1 MERCDKLSIIER
13 HLSPLVQPNHKLANE
28 ANGNVQLKQSLQ
40 RLAETIQAA
49 QVGISGMGI
58 GLKQQY

>member
-13 HLSPLVQPNHKLANE
+13 LLTPLVQPGHKLAHE
-28 ANGNVQLKQSLQ
+28 ANGNVQLKQALQ